1 MLEIGLFHNG
11 ASSLPVITDKDGIT
25 FNKGSLADVHRAAQ
39 ETLVN
44 QVRQGILAEKL
55 GFQSFWL
62 TEHHFQPEG
71 AEMSP
76 NPLMVQMSVAAHTKH
91 IRLGQAANIIVWHH
105 PVRLAEQIALLDGS
119 AGGGSNAASAA
130 VTSRARTRHSGGPM
144 GRRSRTR
151 SATARRSKSHLR
163 S

>member
-11 ASSLPVITDKDGIT
+11 ASSLPVITDKNGVT
-25 FNKGSLADVHRAAQ
+25 FNDGTLPEVHRAAQ
-39 ETLVN
+39 ETLIN

-76 NPLMVQMSVAAHTKH
+76 NPLMVQMAVAAHTRR

-105 PVRLAEQIALLDGS
+105 PVRLAEQIALLD
-119 AGGGSNAASAA
+119 
-130 VTSRARTRHSGGPM
+130 VISGGRGGCGI
-144 GRRSRTR
+144 GRRYPPPRDQTP
-151 SATARRSKSHLR
+151 RRP
-163 S
+163 

>member
-1 MLEIGLFHNG
+1 MLEIGVFQHG
-11 ASSLPVITDKDGIT
+11 ASRLPVITDKNGVT

-55 GFQSFWL
+55 GFQSFWM

-76 NPLMVQMSVAAHTKH
+76 NPLMVQTAVAAHTKR
-91 IRLGQAANIIVWHH
+91 IRLGQAANIIVLHP
-105 PVRLAEQIALLDGS
+105 PVRL
-119 AGGGSNAASAA
+119 
-130 VTSRARTRHSGGPM
+130 SR
-144 GRRSRTR
+144 
-151 SATARRSKSHLR
+151 
-163 S
+163 

>member
-1 MLEIGLFHNG
+1 MEETVMLEIGVFHNG
-11 ASSLPVITDKDGIT
+11 ASSLPVITTKDGVT
-25 FNKGSLADVHRAAQ
+25 LNDGTLAEVHRAAQ
-39 ETLVN
+39 TTLVN

-76 NPLMVQMSVAAHTKH
+76 NPLMVQTAIAAHTRR

-105 PVRLAEQIALLDGS
+105 PVRLAEQIAILD
-119 AGGGSNAASAA
+119 
-130 VTSRARTRHSGGPM
+130 VISGP
-144 GRRSRTR
+144 GRMRDRPRLS
-151 SATARRSKSHLR
+151 TAREWNAGPAL
-163 S
+163 